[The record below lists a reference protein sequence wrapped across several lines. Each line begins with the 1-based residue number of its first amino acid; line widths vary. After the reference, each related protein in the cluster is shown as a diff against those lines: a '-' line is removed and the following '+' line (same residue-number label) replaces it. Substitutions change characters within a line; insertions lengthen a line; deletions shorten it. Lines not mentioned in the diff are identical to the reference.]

1 LGQLLLGCG
10 QLILE
15 LRELGHLL
23 VDGVLLDDDLELV
36 VFNLLLSAS
45 TLTADLH
52 QETAGA
58 SGFCKSK
65 EKWLIRRLRA
75 NG

>member
-15 LRELGHLL
+15 LCEPGNFLIDR
-23 VDGVLLDDDLELV
+23 VLLDDDLELV
-36 VFNLLLSAS
+36 VFNLLLCAS
-45 TLTADLH
+45 SLTADFH

-65 EKWLIRRLRA
+65 EKWSNLR
-75 NG
+75 